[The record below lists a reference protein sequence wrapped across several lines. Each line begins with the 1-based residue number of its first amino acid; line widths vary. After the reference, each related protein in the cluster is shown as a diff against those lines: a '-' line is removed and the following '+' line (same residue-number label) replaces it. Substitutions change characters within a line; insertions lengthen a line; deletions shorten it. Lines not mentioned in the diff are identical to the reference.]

1 MFNGNYDSFFFDN
14 IVCIFRY
21 LKIRSDL
28 KIRYL
33 LSEQFLITHVDTNN
47 SSKPDFYSILIID
60 DDEDQLLILS
70 RILRTQGFTI
80 STCKTAAESIRL
92 MQERYFDAIVL
103 DYLLGDITGI
113 ELLESIRSF
122 NQFVTVILVTG
133 YSSEHLAISAIRSQ
147 CDDLLQKPVDF
158 ASIGDIIRDRIKRR
172 QQFFFISPHLPN
184 QFTRSFPNDFDPF
197 ANFIILN
204 NSIPIYSL
212 GHWRNDEDDNSDNNT
227 LIMLSGFFNAIQ
239 SFSNLYLGQPINEIN
254 TKDWKIIFSHAKSI
268 LCAIKIP
275 MDVYEHC
282 FTGLHINRI
291 IHLLG
296 SIVRLINDFQYN
308 GANKNALPNYFDPQL
323 KDKIEL
329 LFTNAREAF

>member
-1 MFNGNYDSFFFDN
+1 M
-14 IVCIFRY
+14 
-21 LKIRSDL
+21 SD
-28 KIRYL
+28 K
-33 LSEQFLITHVDTNN
+33 FLIMHIDTSQ

-80 STCKTAAESIRL
+80 STCNTAAEGTQL

-103 DYLLGDITGI
+103 DYLLGDSTGI
-113 ELLESIRSF
+113 EFLENLRSF
-122 NQFVTVILVTG
+122 NQLVTVILVTG

-158 ASIGDIIRDRIKRR
+158 ASIGETIRDRIKRR
-172 QQFFFISPHLPN
+172 QQFFFTSPHLPN
-184 QFTRSFPNDFDPF
+184 QLTRSFPIDFDPF

-204 NSIPIYSL
+204 NSIPIYSQ
-212 GHWRNDEDDNSDNNT
+212 GNWRNDEDDKSDNNT
-227 LIMLSGFFNAIQ
+227 LIMLSGFFNALQ

-254 TKDWKIIFSHAKSI
+254 TKDWKIIFSHSKSI

-291 IHLLG
+291 IHLLE

-308 GANKNALPNYFDPQL
+308 FNHKNSLPNFFDPIL

-329 LFTNAREAF
+329 LFSNAREAF